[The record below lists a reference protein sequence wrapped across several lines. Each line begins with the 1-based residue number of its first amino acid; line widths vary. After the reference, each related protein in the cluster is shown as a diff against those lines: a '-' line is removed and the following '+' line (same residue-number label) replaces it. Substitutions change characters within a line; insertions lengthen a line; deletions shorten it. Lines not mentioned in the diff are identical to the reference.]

1 MTPTLSV
8 PTAVLFLPCNKLT
21 PPVLSF
27 FSFLAGIIHFPE
39 HLRQS
44 LFTCLVV
51 ILRRFC
57 SVLLFPRSVPTA
69 LPNQT
74 IASKFLFCFC
84 LLSPPHRSS
93 HFAISFSRSW
103 LVASIFT
110 IRPRRM
116 FFPRLSSSL
125 VLHLRMKPSHRYIWP
140 ARSPMFSRCLDKTSP
155 DSLPFG
161 LASWSKLRLAGC
173 VSSHHEHPSLPGGR
187 GSLGSGMG
195 TVGGHGLARCTSSSS
210 SHSSNG

>member
-57 SVLLFPRSVPTA
+57 SVLLFPWSVPTA

-84 LLSPPHRSS
+84 LLSPP
-93 HFAISFSRSW
+93 SFQPFCHS
-103 LVASIFT
+103 V
-110 IRPRRM
+110 
-116 FFPRLSSSL
+116 FPFMVGCQYFYHQTTQDVFPQAFLLTGSA
-125 VLHLRMKPSHRYIWP
+125 PSYETFP
-140 ARSPMFSRCLDKTSP
+140 QVY
-155 DSLPFG
+155 
-161 LASWSKLRLAGC
+161 LAGK
-173 VSSHHEHPSLPGGR
+173 VAHVFQVPGQNLP
-187 GSLGSGMG
+187 
-195 TVGGHGLARCTSSSS
+195 
-210 SHSSNG
+210 